1 MAASMKDVASLA
13 GVSTA
18 TVSHVINRTR
28 NVKPETYRRVMNAI
42 SELQYS
48 VNPVARNLRNGRSRI
63 IGYMVSNLANYF
75 YIEISR
81 KMEEI
86 LYAAGYSVI
95 HLNTDEDPVKEKESL
110 QNLVLQNVDGLIIVP
125 VSNDWTELE
134 DIVGDRCPC
143 VFIDRKPENCL
154 HDSVLSTNYEGAYEC
169 TRILLNRG
177 HERVGFLA
185 SRKDTTMDERL
196 NGYLQAL
203 RDTGRKTDERLVKTG
218 SGRPMITREM
228 QKGESYN
235 LMKELYEVEKIKA
248 LFIGN
253 DLFALGAFN
262 YVIDKGLRIPE
273 DIDIVTFDNPF
284 WLSMLDTRIP
294 AMRQDFESMGKA
306 AAEIMLKKLNGA
318 DHEIKEYRIKT
329 RLVI

>member
-1 MAASMKDVASLA
+1 MKDVASLA
-13 GVSTA
+13 EVSTA

-28 NVKPETYRRVMNAI
+28 NVKPETYRRVMSAI
-42 SELQYS
+42 SELNYS

-63 IGYMVSNLANYF
+63 IGYLVSNLSNYF

-95 HLNTDEDPVKEKESL
+95 HLNSDEDPVKERENL
-110 QNLVLQNVDGLIIVP
+110 QNLVLQNVDGIIIVP
-125 VSNDWTELE
+125 VSNDWSELDE
-134 DIVGDRCPC
+134 IVGDRCPC

-154 HDSVLSTNYEGAYEC
+154 HDSVLSTNFEGAYEC
-169 TRILLNRG
+169 TRILIDRG
-177 HERVGFLA
+177 HKRIGYLA
-185 SRKDTTMDERL
+185 SRKDTTMNERFS
-196 NGYLQAL
+196 GYLQAL
-203 RDTGRKTDERLVKTG
+203 KDGGLSPDERLVKTG
-218 SGRPMITREM
+218 SGRPMISRELK
-228 QKGESYN
+228 KGESYN
-235 LMKELYEVEKIKA
+235 LMKELYEGEKIRS

-262 YVIDKGLRIPE
+262 YIIDEGLRIPE

-294 AMRQDFESMGKA
+294 AMSQDVESMGKA
-306 AAEIMLKKLNGA
+306 AAEIMLERLDGSER
-318 DHEIKEYRIKT
+318 EIREFRIKT
-329 RLVI
+329 QLAS